1 MSVKHPYQRVS
12 VLIDVQNLY
21 HSAKHLHKAKVD
33 FKKVIDK
40 AVAGRR
46 LIRSIAYVV
55 TTESG
60 EEEPF
65 IKSLEKVGIEI
76 KSKPLQIFAGGMKK
90 ADWDVGIAIDAVKLS
105 QNVDAIILLTGDGD
119 FVHLVRYLKNNS
131 PALVEVA
138 SFRKSS
144 SSQLVEEADDF
155 MDIGGNESKK
165 FLIRGR

>member
-1 MSVKHPYQRVS
+1 MSAKHPYQRVS

-40 AVAGRR
+40 AVGGRQ
-46 LIRSIAYVV
+46 LIRAIAYVV
-55 TTESG
+55 TTEGG

-65 IKSLEKVGIEI
+65 IKSLEKQGIEI
-76 KSKPLQIFAGGMKK
+76 RSKPLQIFAGGMKK
-90 ADWDVGIAIDAVKLS
+90 ADWDVGLAIDAIKLS
-105 QNVDAIILLTGDGD
+105 QSVDAIILLTGDGD

-138 SFRKSS
+138 AFRKSS
-144 SSQLVEEADDF
+144 SSALVAEADDF
-155 MDIGGNESKK
+155 MDIGGDDKRW
-165 FLIRGR
+165 FLIK